1 MHAVKFEVAGI
12 NNLRIMSAWTSIL
25 KYIKPLTY
33 SKKELL
39 IMVIIMPPI
48 SLLLNYFLFGSQYF
62 TNGRTFLLATILTL
76 SVLVLVYI
84 SCGMVAVVLLNRFPK
99 YHQTFKRIGLSLVA
113 YIIIML
119 AAITIIFLG
128 YDYIGFLGY
137 EINWR
142 TYFKVLIVGVTTNIL
157 ATSLNEGASFYEKW
171 RVMVDEAENL
181 KKENLQ
187 SQLEGLKGQVNPHFL
202 FNSLNSLSSLIADD
216 PEKAEKFLDE
226 MSKVYRYL
234 LRNNE
239 EGLAT
244 LDTEMQFIQSYF
256 HMLKTR
262 YGDGLDMEVNINEQY
277 LKYLLPPLTLQM
289 LVENAVKHNMI
300 LKDSP
305 LQILVM
311 TTNSGKLIVSNNLQ
325 RKLRNVS
332 SNKIGLSNIAKKYEL
347 MKEEETTVQDDG
359 KEFSVAVPLIQP
371 G

>member
-1 MHAVKFEVAGI
+1 
-12 NNLRIMSAWTSIL
+12 
-25 KYIKPLTY
+25 
-33 SKKELL
+33 
-39 IMVIIMPPI
+39 MVMIMPPVA
-48 SLLLNYFLFGSQYF
+48 LVLNYFLFGKQYF
-62 TNGRTFLLATILTL
+62 LDARIFILSTLLSL

-84 SCGMVAVVLLNRFPK
+84 SCGMVATVLLNRFPK
-99 YHQTFKRIGLSLVA
+99 YHQTFKRIGLSLLA
-113 YIIIML
+113 YIIIMI

-137 EINWR
+137 EINWN
-142 TYFKVLIVGVTTNIL
+142 TYGKVLMVGVMSNVL
-157 ATSLNEGASFYEKW
+157 ATSINEGASFYEKW

-202 FNSLNSLSSLIADD
+202 FNSLNSLSSLIADE

-244 LDTEMQFIQSYF
+244 LDKEMQFMQSYF

-262 YGDGLDMEVNINEQY
+262 YGEGLDMEMRIHEQY
-277 LKYLLPPLTLQM
+277 LKYQVPPLTLQM

-305 LQILVM
+305 LQILIM
-311 TTNSGKLIVSNNLQ
+311 TTNSGKLVVSNNLQ
-325 RKLRNVS
+325 RKGRNIS
-332 SNKIGLSNIAKKYEL
+332 SNKVGLSNIAKKYEL
-347 MKEEETTVQDDG
+347 MREEEITVQDDG

-371 G
+371 R

>member
-1 MHAVKFEVAGI
+1 M
-12 NNLRIMSAWTSIL
+12 SIL
-25 KYIKPLTY
+25 KYMKPLSY
-33 SKKELL
+33 STKEFL

-48 SLLLNYFLFGSQYF
+48 ALVLNYFLFGPAYF
-62 TNGRTFLLATILTL
+62 MDGRTFSLATLLTL
-76 SVLVLVYI
+76 AVLVLVYI

-99 YHQTFKRIGLSLVA
+99 YHQAIKRIGLSLVA
-113 YIIIML
+113 YVIIMV

-137 EINWR
+137 EINWH
-142 TYFKVLIVGVTTNIL
+142 TYFKVLLVGFTCNVL
-157 ATSLNEGASFYEKW
+157 ATSLNEGAAFYEKW

-202 FNSLNSLSSLIADD
+202 FNSLNSLSSLIADE

-234 LRNNE
+234 LRSNE

-244 LDTEMQFIQSYF
+244 LETELQFINSYF

-262 YGDGLDMEVNINEQY
+262 YGDGLDMEIRVNEQY
-277 LKYLLPPLTLQM
+277 LNHLLPPLTLQM

-305 LQILVM
+305 LQILIM
-311 TTNSGKLIVSNNLQ
+311 TTHNGKLIVSNNLQ
-325 RKLRNVS
+325 KKLNNVM
-332 SNKIGLSNIAKKYEL
+332 SNKVGLHNITKKYEL
-347 MKEEETTVQDDG
+347 MREDEITIQDDG

-371 G
+371 RHLPVH